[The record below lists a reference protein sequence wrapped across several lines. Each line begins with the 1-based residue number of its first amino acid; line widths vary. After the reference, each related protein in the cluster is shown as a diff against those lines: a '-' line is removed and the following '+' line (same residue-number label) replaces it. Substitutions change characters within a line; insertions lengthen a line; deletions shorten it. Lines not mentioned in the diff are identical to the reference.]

1 MIKVEGLTKEFI
13 RKGRDGKAVSK
24 LAVDG
29 LSFEIGRGEIFG
41 LLGPNGAGKTTTI
54 RMLTMQTEKS
64 AGRIWYDGMALEGN
78 EKAIKEMIG
87 IVPQHI
93 NFDNDLSVGYNMELH
108 GRLHHMASADRQQRI
123 AELLRYIELEDTV
136 NMPPRQLSGGMKRRL
151 LIARALIHRPKI
163 LFMDEPTVALD
174 PQVRRRI
181 WDLIR
186 EMAANGVTVL
196 LTTHYIEEAENLCH
210 RVAIINKGRL
220 VDIDTPA
227 SFCQRMGRIAVEWKG
242 TAENGSTIKGGMT
255 KEAEK
260 SEQGGK
266 AGRSGG
272 ELQESSRQYRFFDSR
287 QEAAEFMAAQELEEA
302 KMRRSN
308 LEDVFIELTG
318 RREGL

>member
-13 RKGRDGKAVSK
+13 RKGRDGKAVRK
-24 LAVDG
+24 MAVDG

-78 EKAIKEMIG
+78 EKTIKEMIG

-196 LTTHYIEEAENLCH
+196 LTTHYIEEAENLCN

-242 TAENGSTIKGGMT
+242 TAESGTGMKGGR
-255 KEAEK
+255 EAE
-260 SEQGGK
+260 GGCAK
-266 AGRSGG
+266 GDAGGSSAG
-272 ELQESSRQYRFFDSR
+272 ELHESSRQYRFFDSR